1 MIQEYHLQPMSKA
14 DHVNKAYK
22 SVQRSETWKFG
33 SETDVIPGQRVNFI
47 LANHQ
52 SESVK
57 RTYESS
63 DIKKNEQ
70 FSCRRMDD
78 IIIPN
83 NYQSPI
89 KSGLLI
95 EYQTEDRI
103 SGIVHRRIGY
113 QGDR

>member
-22 SVQRSETWKFG
+22 RSETWKFG
-33 SETDVIPGQRVNFI
+33 SETDVTPGQRVNFI

-63 DIKKNEQ
+63 DIKKT
-70 FSCRRMDD
+70 
-78 IIIPN
+78 N
-83 NYQSPI
+83 NFLAEEWMI
-89 KSGLLI
+89 
-95 EYQTEDRI
+95 
-103 SGIVHRRIGY
+103 
-113 QGDR
+113 